1 MGEVQSLRPEPEALI
16 NIEAEQQFIG
26 ALLTNNDLLR
36 AVPEIEAEHFADPAH
51 QRIMTAI
58 LAKVAAGD
66 LASPVTLKVEMHEAL
81 KDLGGAVYL
90 ARLAGS
96 AAGSHIIRD
105 YADVIRALWARRAVR
120 QVLEDGAEAIGR
132 PDTGSALD
140 VAGAV
145 EAHLGRIQM
154 AAAKKPLSV
163 SILSA
168 MSQSITKIAEAYN
181 GDTGLAG
188 ISTGLR
194 ALDDLI
200 GGFAAGRCYVLAG
213 RPAMGKAQPLT
224 SMVLTCQGWKPMGA
238 LRVGDGLCSIDG
250 APSAVT
256 AIHPQGE
263 RRVVR
268 VTFSDGRSALCCE
281 DHLWEV
287 RSSKFDGPRVLT
299 AEGIR
304 KKLTQER
311 YQRRLYVPLF
321 EGHFGGGDLP
331 IDPYLLGVIIGNG
344 SITSSVKITDRHAET
359 MARVQSALPSGMSLV
374 QHDSLHWSITTPA
387 GKANPITDR
396 LRALGLMGK
405 KSEAKF
411 LPPAYLAA
419 SRSDRLALLRGLID
433 TDGWV
438 ESFGAVRF
446 STSSARLADDVQKLA
461 WSLGCVCPASEK
473 QPFFTYKGERKA
485 GLPHYVLSIR
495 HPQPETLMMLPKK
508 QDRAIRKHPPRLTIV
523 SVEPAGWEPVQCIT
537 VSHPSH
543 LYATDGYVMT
553 HNSAS
558 ALNISVRAAL
568 RGDGVWFGSLEM
580 PATELANR
588 FFSQMLADRGIKVPY
603 SDIERGKLDE
613 MELRALM
620 GVAKDFEALPLDIGD
635 PNTRTFAKVRA
646 AAKRSQDRMNGR
658 MRLVAIDYLQKLIP
672 PGNLRDLERISAAA
686 EFCKNLALEMEMPV
700 LALAQLSRSVEAR
713 DNKRPMLS
721 DLRGSGEI
729 EQEADTVIFAYRD
742 AYYLENMIKGERDGA
757 RKVDMFHQLE
767 RTRNDL
773 ELIVAKQRGGRTG
786 TALQVCDLAFNVI
799 ADKPQDELPYD

>member
-66 LASPVTLKVEMHEAL
+66 LASPVTLKVELHEAL

-200 GGFAAGRCYVLAG
+200 GGFAPGRCYVLAG
-213 RPAMGKAQPLT
+213 RPAMGK
-224 SMVLTCQGWKPMGA
+224 
-238 LRVGDGLCSIDG
+238 
-250 APSAVT
+250 
-256 AIHPQGE
+256 
-263 RRVVR
+263 
-268 VTFSDGRSALCCE
+268 
-281 DHLWEV
+281 
-287 RSSKFDGPRVLT
+287 
-299 AEGIR
+299 
-304 KKLTQER
+304 
-311 YQRRLYVPLF
+311 
-321 EGHFGGGDLP
+321 
-331 IDPYLLGVIIGNG
+331 
-344 SITSSVKITDRHAET
+344 SSV
-359 MARVQSALPSGMSLV
+359 
-374 QHDSLHWSITTPA
+374 
-387 GKANPITDR
+387 
-396 LRALGLMGK
+396 
-405 KSEAKF
+405 
-411 LPPAYLAA
+411 
-419 SRSDRLALLRGLID
+419 
-433 TDGWV
+433 
-438 ESFGAVRF
+438 
-446 STSSARLADDVQKLA
+446 
-461 WSLGCVCPASEK
+461 
-473 QPFFTYKGERKA
+473 
-485 GLPHYVLSIR
+485 
-495 HPQPETLMMLPKK
+495 
-508 QDRAIRKHPPRLTIV
+508 
-523 SVEPAGWEPVQCIT
+523 
-537 VSHPSH
+537 
-543 LYATDGYVMT
+543 
-553 HNSAS
+553 

-613 MELRALM
+613 MEFRALM